1 MRLLVT
7 RPEPDNERTAAMLRA
22 KGHDVML
29 APMLRIE
36 PVPNVD
42 LGAPPWSGVLLT
54 SANGARALAAHP
66 RRGEMLALPVLA
78 VGRAS
83 ADVAR
88 GAGFADVI
96 SADGDADDL
105 VRLAAGRFAGA
116 RSPLLYPAGEDRSRD
131 LAGALSAQGIGVHTV
146 VAYRAV
152 AANEFSAEV
161 RAALT
166 QSRVDGVLHF
176 SRRSVDG
183 YLLCGRTIQ
192 QEALAPMHYCLSER
206 AAEPLR
212 VAGAARIAVSAQPDE
227 ASLIARISS

>member
-7 RPEPDNERTAAMLRA
+7 RPKPDNERTAAALRA
-22 KGHDVML
+22 NGHDVML

-36 PVPNVD
+36 AVPNVD
-42 LGAPPWSGVLLT
+42 FGAPPWSGVLLT
-54 SANGARALAAHP
+54 SANGARALAEHP
-66 RRGEMLALPVLA
+66 RPSELRALPVLA

-88 GAGFADVI
+88 AAGFADVT

-105 VRLAAGRFAGA
+105 VRLAAARFAGSRHA
-116 RSPLLYPAGEDRSRD
+116 LLYPAGEDRSRD
-131 LAGALSAQGIGVHTV
+131 LAGALSAQGVVVHTV

-152 AANEFSAEV
+152 VASEFAVEV
-161 RAALT
+161 RNALA
-166 QSRVDGVLHF
+166 QGRIDGVLHF
-176 SRRSVDG
+176 SRRSVDS
-183 YLLCGRTIQ
+183 YLLCGRAIQ
-192 QEALAPMHYCLSER
+192 NEALAPMHYCLSER

-227 ASLIARISS
+227 ASLIARISP